1 MPDKYTIASLNR
13 MITIQHIA
21 IGKND
26 KGLPVKF
33 ISSQQTT
40 YADFQQV
47 SNDYTLQ
54 QMQVSFGEAWT
65 AIVRYQPNRIIGS
78 NDIIVY
84 NNKNFVINGIVPV
97 EEGGLQWVVIR
108 CAINNKSN
116 NYEIMQPNRE
126 IHVKGNV
133 PIGNR
138 SYAYYPGVI
147 IVFREGIEYNVKR
160 DGSASGK
167 EINYDANTG
176 TFTYPTDIDPLQDD
190 EATNI
195 YFL

>member
-13 MITIQHIA
+13 MITIQHIT

-33 ISSQQTT
+33 ISSQQST

-47 SNDYTLQ
+47 S
-54 QMQVSFGEAWT
+54 
-65 AIVRYQPNRIIGS
+65 
-78 NDIIVY
+78 
-84 NNKNFVINGIVPV
+84 NKNFVINGIVPV

-116 NYEIMQPNRE
+116 TYEIMQPKRE

-133 PIGNR
+133 TIGNKN
-138 SYAYYPGVI
+138 YAFYSGVI
-147 IVFREGIEYNVKR
+147 MVFRDGIEYNVKR

-167 EINYDANTG
+167 EINYNVNNG

>member
-1 MPDKYTIASLNR
+1 
-13 MITIQHIA
+13 
-21 IGKND
+21 
-26 KGLPVKF
+26 
-33 ISSQQTT
+33 
-40 YADFQQV
+40 
-47 SNDYTLQ
+47 
-54 QMQVSFGEAWT
+54 
-65 AIVRYQPNRIIGS
+65 
-78 NDIIVY
+78 
-84 NNKNFVINGIVPV
+84 
-97 EEGGLQWVVIR
+97 
-108 CAINNKSN
+108 
-116 NYEIMQPNRE
+116 MQPNRE